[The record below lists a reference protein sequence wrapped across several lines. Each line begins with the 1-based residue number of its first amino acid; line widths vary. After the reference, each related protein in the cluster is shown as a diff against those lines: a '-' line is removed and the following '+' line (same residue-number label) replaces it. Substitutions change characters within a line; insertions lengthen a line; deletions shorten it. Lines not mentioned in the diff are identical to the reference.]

1 MFKTITINL
10 VASILSLPLIILCTL
25 LQANQPPWHI
35 ELIDQ
40 DEIKFSIEQSQGKIR
55 IIHFIFTHCPEA
67 CPTQTSRLVT
77 VQKNLDDEVSNYVE
91 FLSISIDPDR
101 DTPARM
107 KKFASDREVDFKNW
121 KFATGKAE
129 NLSSIADYLNANAVG
144 DGEIMDH
151 RLVVFMLGPKEQLLQ
166 TYAGSNL
173 DTKRLIDD
181 INFAFD
187 VFGKPK

>member
-1 MFKTITINL
+1 MFKTITRKSA
-10 VASILSLPLIILCTL
+10 ASILGLSLLLLCTL
-25 LQANQPPWHI
+25 LQANQPPWHV
-35 ELIDQ
+35 ELVDQ

-55 IIHFIFTHCPEA
+55 LIHFIFTHCPKA

-77 VQKNLDDEVSNYVE
+77 VQKNLDDHVSDRVE

-107 KKFASDREVDFKNW
+107 KKFALDRDVDFKNW

-129 NLSSIADYLNANAVG
+129 NLSSIADYLNANAIG
-144 DGEIMDH
+144 DEEVMDH
-151 RLVVFMLGPKEQLLQ
+151 RLVVFMLGPKGQLLQ
-166 TYAGSNL
+166 TYAGSDL
-173 DTKRLIDD
+173 DTKRLVDD

-187 VFGKPK
+187 IFGKAQ